1 MPDIVGRFFDTIAE
15 TRDPRA
21 AVRAVAIDF
30 DIPDGPGIVD
40 PDTFRAI
47 EVQRLFDTL
56 NTCRTTIGQAS
67 LWASLCRPC
76 DSLPAIEA
84 RQQALRE
91 LDARDDLRGR
101 LESLVGW
108 AEKGESILYHLLF
121 GAFTGMLGTAAGKLE
136 FDGYGYSQYRHGTRF
151 LLEISA
157 MARDLPRPDSA
168 YLNELI
174 DALTGFAETRV
185 SALMRG
191 PVYLTERGIRLS
203 DEKPKWWP
211 AFRFRPS
218 LFKPGLLIAFALCVV
233 LLSQLNPFPA
243 GLPVS
248 PVAGISF
255 VLLLPVALLYVPA
268 VGGFDRDQFVYPL
281 RDRFRAADEVRRAL
295 AALGRIDELLALHRY
310 ARSFGSATVLPRVVD
325 SPRHFLRLRGAR
337 NPVLGFGN
345 RDYVPNHID
354 LETTRLTFIT
364 GPNSGGKTALC
375 KTIAQVQLLAQIGG
389 YVPASEAEVAISDR
403 IFYQTPE
410 AGSLTDAEGRFG
422 TELARTKS
430 IFLGASPKSL
440 VILDEMAEGT
450 TYEEKLAIS
459 EAILS
464 GFARIGNSTILITHN
479 HELVERFRRRR
490 SAACRQVEFAGEAP
504 TYRLIDGIST
514 VSHAD
519 RIAKRLG
526 FSREDIESYLR
537 QRGYA

>member
-1 MPDIVGRFFDTIAE
+1 MPDSVGRFFDTIAE

-30 DIPDGPGIVD
+30 DIPDGPRIVD

-91 LDARDDLRGR
+91 LDAHDDLRAR

-157 MARDLPRPDSA
+157 MARDLPRPESA

-174 DALTGFAETRV
+174 DALTGFVETRA
-185 SALMRG
+185 SALMRE

-203 DEKPKWWP
+203 GERPKWWP

-218 LFKPGLLIAFALCVV
+218 LFKPGLLVAFALCVV

-248 PVAGISF
+248 PLAGISF

-281 RDRFRAADEVRRAL
+281 RDRFRAADEVRRVL

-325 SPRHFLRLRGAR
+325 SQRHFLTLRGAR

-345 RDYVPNHID
+345 HDYVPNHID

-389 YVPASEAEVAISDR
+389 CPGV
-403 IFYQTPE
+403 
-410 AGSLTDAEGRFG
+410 GSRGGD
-422 TELARTKS
+422 
-430 IFLGASPKSL
+430 LGSHLLPDPGGGIA
-440 VILDEMAEGT
+440 
-450 TYEEKLAIS
+450 
-459 EAILS
+459 
-464 GFARIGNSTILITHN
+464 H
-479 HELVERFRRRR
+479 RRRGPFR
-490 SAACRQVEFAGEAP
+490 DRAGAHQVDLPRRLAQVARDPGRDGGGDDLRGEARDLRGHP
-504 TYRLIDGIST
+504 VGLRPHRQQHDPH
-514 VSHAD
+514 HAQ
-519 RIAKRLG
+519 
-526 FSREDIESYLR
+526 SRAGRALSPPAICGLPAGGVR
-537 QRGYA
+537 R

>member
-1 MPDIVGRFFDTIAE
+1 MPETVGRLFDTIAE

-21 AVRAVAIDF
+21 AARAVAIGF
-30 DIPDGPGIVD
+30 DRSGGPGIVD

-47 EVQRLFDTL
+47 EVNRLFDTL

-67 LWASLCRPC
+67 LYTSLCRPC
-76 DSLPAIEA
+76 EGLPAIEA
-84 RQQALRE
+84 RQEALRE
-91 LDARDDLRGR
+91 LEARNDLRER
-101 LESLVGW
+101 LESLVAW
-108 AEKGESILYHLLF
+108 AQKGESILYHLLF

-136 FDGYGYSQYRHGTRF
+136 FDGYGYAQYRHGTRF
-151 LLEISA
+151 LLELSD
-157 MARDLPRPDSA
+157 MASGVPQPESA

-174 DALTGFAETRV
+174 DDLAGFAETRA

-191 PVYLTERGIRLS
+191 PVYLTERGIHLS
-203 DEKPKWWP
+203 GEKPRWWP

-218 LFKPGLLIAFALCVV
+218 LFKPGLLVGFALCAV

-281 RDRFRAADEVRRAL
+281 RDRFRASDEVRRAL
-295 AALGRIDELLALHRY
+295 GALGRIDELLALYRY

-325 SPRHFLRLRGAR
+325 SPRHFLALRGAR
-337 NPVLGFGN
+337 NPILGFGN
-345 RDYVPNHID
+345 HDYVPNDIHLKD
-354 LETTRLTFIT
+354 TRLTFIT

-422 TELARTKS
+422 TELARTKA
-430 IFLGASPKSL
+430 IFLGTSPKSL

-464 GFARIGNSTILITHN
+464 GFGRIGNSTVLITHN

-490 SAACRQVEFAGEAP
+490 SAACRQVEFAGEAA
-504 TYRLIDGIST
+504 TYRLVDGIST